1 MIKLN
6 NITKIY
12 NPKKSNEFEALH
24 GVSCEIQDGEMA
36 AIIGKSGA
44 GKSTLVKLISG
55 LYLPTKGTV
64 YVNGIDT
71 RELDREAYYR
81 HESAVFQ
88 DTFTLAYSVAENVA
102 LNEQWIV
109 SNDL

>member
-1 MIKLN
+1 M
-6 NITKIY
+6 
-12 NPKKSNEFEALH
+12 
-24 GVSCEIQDGEMA
+24 
-36 AIIGKSGA
+36 
-44 GKSTLVKLISG
+44 KLISG

-81 HESAVFQ
+81 YESAVFQ

-102 LNEQWIV
+102 LNEQWDEEKVWECLGKIRTFPE
-109 SNDL
+109 SDSIAAGAFC